1 MLLTN
6 DEMIEFV
13 LFHTDEIKTAIAEKR
28 LDPCLPKSIGH
39 GSAISDITA
48 AAALTNISEVP
59 CVVVGYGPKI
69 NGLGNAQVIKRPE
82 QWLRAVD
89 YIDEIYRNKPT
100 EEFISRRYRN
110 GEEVNETCT
119 NMGISRTIYYA
130 YKADVIRACELY
142 AVGNGLLPWKRI

>member
-1 MLLTN
+1 MTN
-6 DEMIEFV
+6 DEIIEFV
-13 LFHTDEIKTAIAEKR
+13 LYHSNDIIKAIEEKR

-39 GSAISDITA
+39 GSKIADITA
-48 AAALTNISEVP
+48 ATALNNISEIP
-59 CVVVGYGPKI
+59 CVVVPYGPKV
-69 NGLGNAQVIKRPE
+69 NGHGETQVIKRPE
-82 QWLRAVD
+82 QWLRAVK
-89 YIDEIYRNKPT
+89 YLDEIYKGKPT
-100 EEFISRRYRN
+100 EEFIRRRYRN

>member
-13 LFHTDEIKTAIAEKR
+13 LFHTDEIKNAIAEKR

-39 GSAISDITA
+39 GSKISDITA
-48 AAALTNISEVP
+48 AAALTNISEVH

-69 NGLGNAQVIKRPE
+69 NGHGNAQVIKRPE
-82 QWLRAVD
+82 QWLTVVK
-89 YIDEIYRNKPT
+89 YIDEIYNNKPT
-100 EEFISRRYRN
+100 EEFIRRRYRQS
-110 GEEVNETCT
+110 EEVNETCT

-130 YKADVIRACELY
+130 YKMDVIRAAELY

>member
-1 MLLTN
+1 MTN

-13 LFHTDEIKTAIAEKR
+13 LFHAAEIKCAIAEKR

-39 GSAISDITA
+39 GSKISDVTA
-48 AAALTNISEVP
+48 TAALTNISEVP

-82 QWLRAVD
+82 RWIRVVNYL
-89 YIDEIYRNKPT
+89 DEIYTGKPT
-100 EEFISRRYRN
+100 EEFIRRRYRQ
-110 GEEVNETCT
+110 GEEVNETCSK
-119 NMGISRTIYYA
+119 MGISRTIYYA
-130 YKADVIRACELY
+130 YKMDVIRAAELY

>member
-1 MLLTN
+1 MTN

-13 LFHTDEIKTAIAEKR
+13 LYHTDEIKYAIAEKR

-48 AAALTNISEVP
+48 ATALTNISEIP
-59 CVVVGYGPKI
+59 CVVVAYGPKI

-82 QWLRAVD
+82 MWLRVVK
-89 YIDEIYRNKPT
+89 YLDEIYTGRPT
-100 EEFISRRYRN
+100 EEFIRRRYRE
-110 GEEVNETCT
+110 GEEVNETCA

-130 YKADVIRACELY
+130 YKMDVIRAAELY
-142 AVGNGLLPWKRI
+142 AVGNGLLPWKRT